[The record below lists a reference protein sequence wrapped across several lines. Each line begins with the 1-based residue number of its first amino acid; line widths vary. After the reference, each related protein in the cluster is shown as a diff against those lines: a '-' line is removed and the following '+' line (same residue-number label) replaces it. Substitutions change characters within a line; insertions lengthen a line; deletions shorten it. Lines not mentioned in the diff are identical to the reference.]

1 MEISSQ
7 NLCMKIER
15 LEADLAAATR
25 EIHRVRNAPQRR
37 WRGACAA
44 LFMASVVSIAG
55 SWTLGAQTPARMP
68 GTPDEQILSLLQR
81 VTALEQRSSRVKAPF
96 EVVDNAGKV
105 VLRVEATPLRGL
117 HLFTAAGQVVATA
130 VALDTGGVFKT
141 WSSDRSGQV
150 SLGVNGKTFAGL
162 LVRASEGGKPLGLL
176 GMAENGR
183 VSLEISNDSGTVVS
197 QLGVNSSGS
206 GILEIGNAAGFA
218 MAQAGVLNG
227 SGAGIFRTF
236 PNGNP
241 AAGLVGMPGTF
252 IMGRSGQD

>member
-1 MEISSQ
+1 
-7 NLCMKIER
+7 MKIER
-15 LEADLAAATR
+15 LEAALAAATR
-25 EIHRVRNAPQRR
+25 EIERVRSAPQRR
-37 WRGACAA
+37 WRAACAA
-44 LFMASVVSIAG
+44 LFIASVVSIAG
-55 SWTLGAQTPARMP
+55 SWTLRAQTPARMP

-81 VTALEQRSSRVKAPF
+81 VTALEGRSSRVRAPF
-96 EVVDNAGKV
+96 EVVDDAGKV
-105 VLRVEATPLRGL
+105 VLRVEATPPLRGL
-117 HLFTAAGQVVATA
+117 QLFTAAGQIVATG

-141 WSSDRSGQV
+141 WSPDRSGQV

-162 LVRASEGGKPLGLL
+162 LIRASEGGKPRGML

-197 QLGVNSSGS
+197 QLGVNKTGN

>member
-1 MEISSQ
+1 M
-7 NLCMKIER
+7 
-15 LEADLAAATR
+15 
-25 EIHRVRNAPQRR
+25 
-37 WRGACAA
+37 
-44 LFMASVVSIAG
+44 
-55 SWTLGAQTPARMP
+55 
-68 GTPDEQILSLLQR
+68 
-81 VTALEQRSSRVKAPF
+81 
-96 EVVDNAGKV
+96 
-105 VLRVEATPLRGL
+105 
-117 HLFTAAGQVVATA
+117 
-130 VALDTGGVFKT
+130 
-141 WSSDRSGQV
+141 
-150 SLGVNGKTFAGL
+150 NGKTFAGL
-162 LVRASEGGKPLGLL
+162 LVRASEGGKPRGLL

-197 QLGVNSSGS
+197 QLGVNNSGS